1 MILMS
6 PLDNSDN
13 NDVTNINIITTNK
26 DLGKLKEL
34 VLMNFSILM
43 NVDESLRKLDPN
55 YNTAIAEAE
64 ITDHDRE
71 TIRSTIDF
79 VRAVNRYQDVL
90 LSAYMLKA
98 AVKRSLGN
106 SEDLLV
112 MLFGMADP
120 KLKSIIT
127 MIDKIAE
134 IDKEISDIIC
144 NSYSIE
150 NTSDENTSDEN
161 TSKENTLKEP
171 ESLSSAAGSI
181 IAKTIQMEDLCKVAS
196 KQFLEYKKEKDA
208 EEKEN
213 EEQAEEKKKDNSTEE
228 EKDGEN

>member
-6 PLDNSDN
+6 PLTNSDN

-79 VRAVNRYQDVL
+79 VRAVNKYQDVL

-98 AVKRSLGN
+98 AVKRSLG
-106 SEDLLV
+106 SGEDLLV

-127 MIDKIAE
+127 MIDKIIE
-134 IDKEISDIIC
+134 IDKEISDIIG
-144 NSYSIE
+144 NFYSVE
-150 NTSDENTSDEN
+150 NTSDGNTS
-161 TSKENTLKEP
+161 KEP

-181 IAKTIQMEDLCKVAS
+181 IAKTIQMEDLYKVAT
-196 KQFLEYKKEKDA
+196 KQFLEYKEEKDA
-208 EEKEN
+208 KEKEK
-213 EEQAEEKKKDNSTEE
+213 EEQAAKQKEDNSTEE
-228 EKDGEN
+228 KKDGEN

>member
-144 NSYSIE
+144 NCYSIE
-150 NTSDENTSDEN
+150 NTSDENTS
-161 TSKENTLKEP
+161 KEP

-181 IAKTIQMEDLCKVAS
+181 IAKTIQMEDLCKAAS

-213 EEQAEEKKKDNSTEE
+213 EEQTEKQREDNSTEE
-228 EKDGEN
+228 KKDGEN

>member
-6 PLDNSDN
+6 LLDNSDN

-90 LSAYMLKA
+90 LSVYMLKA

-150 NTSDENTSDEN
+150 NTSDENTSKEN
-161 TSKENTLKEP
+161 TSKEP

-181 IAKTIQMEDLCKVAS
+181 ITKTIQMEDLYKVAS

-213 EEQAEEKKKDNSTEE
+213 EEQAEEQKKDNSTEE
-228 EKDGEN
+228 KKDGEN

>member
-150 NTSDENTSDEN
+150 NTSDENTSKEN
-161 TSKENTLKEP
+161 TSKEP

-213 EEQAEEKKKDNSTEE
+213 DEQAEEQKKDNSTEE
-228 EKDGEN
+228 KKDGEN

>member
-6 PLDNSDN
+6 SLDNSDN
-13 NDVTNINIITTNK
+13 NDATNINIITTNK

-127 MIDKIAE
+127 MIDKITE

-144 NSYSIE
+144 NCYSI
-150 NTSDENTSDEN
+150 ENTSDEN
-161 TSKENTLKEP
+161 TSKENTSKEP
-171 ESLSSAAGSI
+171 ESLSSAASSI
-181 IAKTIQMEDLCKVAS
+181 IAKTIQMEDLYKVAT
-196 KQFLEYKKEKDA
+196 KQFLEYKEEKDA
-208 EEKEN
+208 KEKEN
-213 EEQAEEKKKDNSTEE
+213 KEQAEKQKEDNNTEE
-228 EKDGEN
+228 KKDGEN